1 VGVNQICELGF
12 FVFDGLPDFGWVLW
26 PIVFL
31 GYQRTHTLKVLILS
45 YDLSDIVL
53 KFNCIM
59 SLMHRILM
67 KQTLTTYFLVT
78 LETIKIIYEVM
89 LRTY

>member
-1 VGVNQICELGF
+1 VGVDEICELGF

-26 PIVFL
+26 PVVFL

-45 YDLSDIVL
+45 YNLSDIIL
-53 KFNCIM
+53 KFNSIM

-67 KQTLTTYFLVT
+67 KQTLTTYFFVT